1 MIQLSD
7 LTKSFGDRTLFD
19 HVTWQI
25 GDGERVGLCGPNGA
39 GKTTLLKMLAGLD
52 EPDSGGIVK
61 PSALTI
67 GYLPQDGLSHTGRT
81 VFEEASSAFQPLL
94 DIKAEMHEIEHRL
107 ADPAVPQGD
116 HDAMLS
122 RYSDLQDRFRLGDG
136 YSMDLQIATVL
147 RGLGFGPDALNR
159 PCETFSGGWQM
170 RIALAKLLLGRPNLL
185 LLDEPTNHLDLEARN
200 WLEEYLGGYP
210 YAVILVS
217 HDRYF
222 LDAVVTRI
230 TDLNLRTLTDYV
242 GNYSKYV
249 EQRDA
254 MLERLRQTKRE
265 QDEEVAR
272 VKMFIDRFRYQATKA
287 AQVQSRIKMLE
298 KVVPIEVPPERKRI
312 HFTFPTCAR
321 SGRTVFD
328 LKHVRKSYGAV
339 SVFTDLT
346 LHLERGDRIALV
358 GPNGA
363 GKSTLMR
370 MLSGEEGP
378 DTGTRTVGHQVII
391 EYFAQDEATRLD
403 PVLTVYETLQ
413 AGSPNDMVPAIRT
426 ILGGFLFSGDD
437 VYKKVAV
444 LSGGERTRLA
454 VARMLLR
461 PSNTLL
467 LDEPT
472 NHLDL
477 DSKDVLLDALED
489 YGGTLI
495 IVSHDRYFVEKL
507 ATKIIEIGHGAAVVY
522 PGTYAEFLWSKA
534 QTENRIPGPPR
545 VRGRHAQDDRSRD
558 RSTRLRAKAT
568 TRGIPGETIPRAPS
582 RGGRRRQTAVDRQS
596 GGAKTPRSRPQKAP
610 AVTRVAPQAHR
621 RSGGP
626 HCVSRSRGQRA
637 RSRHGG
643 PRVLREPRDVQDG
656 DRPPSDADVGGRR
669 PHGPVGIASGIRR
682 RARAGI
688 VKRGVPTHQTC
699 TSPTDLSFT
708 LRAQQP
714 INVETRAVPAL
725 NSVWTPG
732 MPIAVSRL
740 VRPGFRA

>member
-1 MIQLSD
+1 MRKADFPVRLAITDFRPDVIQLSE
-7 LTKSFGDRTLFD
+7 LTKSFGDRTLLD

-25 GDGERVGLCGPNGA
+25 GDGDRVGLCGPNGA

-52 EPDSGGIVK
+52 EPDSGGIIR
-61 PSALTI
+61 PAALTI
-67 GYLPQDGLSHTGRT
+67 GYLPQDGLAHSGRT
-81 VFEEASSAFQPLL
+81 VFDEASSAFQPLL
-94 DIKAEMHEIEHRL
+94 DMKAEMHDIEHRL
-107 ADPAVPQGD
+107 ADAAVPQRD
-116 HDAMLS
+116 HDAMLE
-122 RYSDLQDRFRLGDG
+122 RYSALQDRFRLDDG
-136 YSMDLQIATVL
+136 YNMDLRIATVL
-147 RGLGFGPDALNR
+147 RGLGFSPDDSSR

-185 LLDEPTNHLDLEARN
+185 LLDEPTNHLDLDARN
-200 WLEEYLGGYP
+200 WLEDYLSGYP

-249 EQRDA
+249 ELRDA
-254 MLERLRQTKRE
+254 MLDRLRQAKHE

-312 HFTFPTCAR
+312 HFKFPACAK
-321 SGRTVFD
+321 SGRTVIE
-328 LKHVRKSYGAV
+328 LKHARKAYG
-339 SVFTDLT
+339 DLT
-346 LHLERGDRIALV
+346 VFEDVTLHIERGDRIALV

-370 MLSGEEGP
+370 MLSGEEAP
-378 DTGTRTVGHQVII
+378 DSGTCTFGHQVVR
-391 EYFAQDEATRLD
+391 EYFAQDEAVRLD
-403 PVLTVYETLQ
+403 PALTVYETL
-413 AGSPNDMVPAIRT
+413 ASGSPHDMVPAIRN

-437 VYKKVAV
+437 VYKKAAV

-489 YGGTLI
+489 YGGTLV

-507 ATKIIEIGHGAAVVY
+507 ATKIIEIGHGRAIVY
-522 PGTYAEFLWSKA
+522 PGTYSEFLWSKEA
-534 QTENRIPGPPR
+534 AARGPGPGTRESGTGAPRTSAAKQAVPPLPPRAKTAESRVPSSEPRVPNPESRVPNPGSREERKKSDAERKKKQRVLESLQKRIADLEIRIAEREARVKELEAAMAAPGFFENRDGSKEVID
-545 VRGRHAQDDRSRD
+545 RHQALMWEVGDLMGQWEALQEHAAQS
-558 RSTRLRAKAT
+558 SS
-568 TRGIPGETIPRAPS
+568 ET
-582 RGGRRRQTAVDRQS
+582 
-596 GGAKTPRSRPQKAP
+596 
-610 AVTRVAPQAHR
+610 
-621 RSGGP
+621 
-626 HCVSRSRGQRA
+626 
-637 RSRHGG
+637 
-643 PRVLREPRDVQDG
+643 
-656 DRPPSDADVGGRR
+656 
-669 PHGPVGIASGIRR
+669 
-682 RARAGI
+682 
-688 VKRGVPTHQTC
+688 
-699 TSPTDLSFT
+699 
-708 LRAQQP
+708 
-714 INVETRAVPAL
+714 
-725 NSVWTPG
+725 
-732 MPIAVSRL
+732 
-740 VRPGFRA
+740 